1 MLNRDAD
8 SKKRKFS
15 AISRQTDDPSFLQA
29 NLSMPSC
36 LAGAPRGLYNLG
48 QSCYMSVILQAMI
61 HNPLMRNYFLAGRH
75 NSTECTRSP
84 CLACALNDSFSDIL
98 TTDKIEGH
106 GPVSLLHK
114 SWLCHPDLAGYR
126 QQDAHEYFQF
136 MLDQLHQMSVC
147 AEEKDSSLQERNDG
161 RRPLHRPKPG
171 PAPPSKAKKDRCRP
185 PEQRGTPRVDRLS
198 SKLHQL

>member
-1 MLNRDAD
+1 MLNHDQG
-8 SKKRKFS
+8 SKKRKFGT
-15 AISRQTDDPSFLQA
+15 ISRQKDDPSFLQA

-84 CLACALNDSFSDIL
+84 CLACALNDSFVDCL

-106 GPVSLLHK
+106 GPVNLLHK
-114 SWLCHPDLAGYR
+114 SWLCHPVRLNFR
-126 QQDAHEYFQF
+126 
-136 MLDQLHQMSVC
+136 LH
-147 AEEKDSSLQERNDG
+147 SSFCDRN
-161 RRPLHRPKPG
+161 
-171 PAPPSKAKKDRCRP
+171 RC
-185 PEQRGTPRVDRLS
+185 
-198 SKLHQL
+198 KH